1 MRQQRLIAR
10 FYRLRI
16 ISKSTPLFTGGR
28 ADKKGRQFRRG
39 LTQCGEIITVL
50 VAARCNPGFWA
61 DMAFSLSSGVRYPY
75 NATG

>member
-1 MRQQRLIAR
+1 MCNGIKMRQQRLIER

-16 ISKSTPLFTGGR
+16 SKINALFTGGR

-50 VAARCNPGFWA
+50 VAVAR
-61 DMAFSLSSGVRYPY
+61 V
-75 NATG
+75 

>member
-1 MRQQRLIAR
+1 MRQQCLIER

-16 ISKSTPLFTGGR
+16 SKINALFTGGR

-50 VAARCNPGFWA
+50 VAVAR
-61 DMAFSLSSGVRYPY
+61 V
-75 NATG
+75 